1 MPTPL
6 ERICGITGYKHELL
20 EKYLAEKDGKIEVHC
35 NYCNTD
41 YVFFRD
47 DFEKKE

>member
-1 MPTPL
+1 MGKDAV
-6 ERICGITGYKHELL
+6 EELL
-20 EKYLAEKDGKIEVHC
+20 EQDGKIEVHC
-35 NYCNTD
+35 HYCNTD